1 MDDFDLFQVIGPNFA
16 AGIIFK
22 NSRYYRAAP
31 ILVREARMHL
41 LYRDFHAFALKRGW
55 QLVHVATWQEGSDP

>member
-1 MDDFDLFQVIGPNFA
+1 MDDFDLFQVSGPNFT

-31 ILVREARMHL
+31 IIRGPGGVHYR
-41 LYRDFHAFALKRGW
+41 YRDFRAYARKNGW
-55 QLVHVATWQEGSDP
+55 QLVHVASWQEGSDP